1 MSKQAII
8 KLTVELKEEGYT
20 WDVIY
25 KILQDGFKDLP
36 SFKTVQTWYYHHIR
50 VPKTVK
56 AFPISPEHRE
66 EVEAVFIKQLA
77 IMGFSKSEIMK
88 ELKNIL
94 P

>member
-25 KILQDGFKDLP
+25 EILQDGFKDLP

-50 VPKTVK
+50 VPKPVK
-56 AFPISPEHRE
+56 AFPISSEHRE
-66 EVEAVFIKQLA
+66 EVEAAFIKQLA

>member
-8 KLTVELKEEGYT
+8 KLTVELKEEGYR
-20 WDVIY
+20 WIDIY
-25 KILQDGFKDLP
+25 EILQDGFKDLP
-36 SFKTVQTWYYHHIR
+36 NLRTVKTWYYNRMHIDQ
-50 VPKTVK
+50 PVK

-66 EVEAVFIKQLA
+66 EVEAAFIKQLA